1 MDQINSAISSN
12 LAIAAGI
19 LAIVVLVVV
28 VLALALLVQTRRL
41 ARLTGRVDGLTRGVD
56 GRSLESVLDA
66 HLETVFRVARD
77 LDALASRATAI
88 EVAAR
93 RHFDRVGLVRFNPFE
108 DTGGNQS
115 FALGMLDGNLD
126 GFVVSSLHSRT
137 GTRIYAKSVKGGA
150 AEAALSAEET
160 QALNVARSQTVPG
173 PASGVSGAPRGSG
186 GDQTRRQSSS
196 LRGSSSRP
204 AGSADATD
212 IPVDVESLDGLL
224 ESQDG
229 SRPARP
235 SWKDTPRS

>member
-1 MDQINSAISSN
+1 VDQINSAISSN

-19 LAIVVLVVV
+19 LAMLVLVVV

-41 ARLTGRVDGLTRGVD
+41 ARLTGRVDGMTRGVD
-56 GRSLESVLDA
+56 GRSLESVLDT

-115 FALGMLDGNLD
+115 FALAMLDGNLD

-173 PASGVSGAPRGSG
+173 PASGASRGSG
-186 GDQTRRQSSS
+186 GDQARRQSSS
-196 LRGSSSRP
+196 LRASSSRP
-204 AGSADATD
+204 EGSAGATGV
-212 IPVDVESLDGLL
+212 PVDVESLDGLL